1 MDLQNKKIKGKV
13 ERKHNIETHGYL
25 SKVELVEEIEK
36 IGRRTREEKY
46 PKI

>member
-1 MDLQNKKIKGKV
+1 MDLQNKKIKGKI

-25 SKVELVEEIEK
+25 SEVELVEEIEK
-36 IGRRTREEKY
+36 RGRRTREEKY